1 MQMRAVP
8 DDFDNV
14 QALHSPYGAAH
25 AYDTSLASTTMPSHG
40 QMYSQHGVR
49 PLMVDVRRTEG
60 EQNMQNTG
68 LTPLFGGIGF
78 GHSHTSSL
86 LETGSMLSSPAQPLG
101 STDRYGYGARFDMIS
116 AGDSKTEAGVTG
128 GPAGEG
134 ESGSRPGVR
143 PLRPAGAPDISLKGR
158 SGSLQP
164 PIGPGMFWRPESNE
178 GSSLHGAPRN
188 VLNEEAEGQHL
199 HATALRMEP
208 SGGGMGMS
216 TGFYGGM

>member
-1 MQMRAVP
+1 MRAVP

-25 AYDTSLASTTMPSHG
+25 AYDTSLTSTTMPSHG
-40 QMYSQHGVR
+40 QMYSQHGTR
-49 PLMVDVRRTEG
+49 PLMVDVRRPEG

-78 GHSHTSSL
+78 GQSHTSSL
-86 LETGSMLSSPAQPLG
+86 LETGSMLSSPAQPLS

-116 AGDSKTEAGVTG
+116 EGDNKTGTGMTG
-128 GPAGEG
+128 GPASEG
-134 ESGSRPGVR
+134 ESGGRGGAR
-143 PLRPAGAPDISLKGR
+143 PLRPAAASDASHRGR
-158 SGSLQP
+158 SGSMQSP
-164 PIGPGMFWRPESNE
+164 MGPGMFWRPDE

-188 VLNEEAEGQHL
+188 VLNEEPEGPQL
-199 HATALRMEP
+199 HPTALRMEP
-208 SGGGMGMS
+208 SAGGMGIS